1 MKLWCRAFRGLTL
14 AGVVLGGVIL
24 GSAAISIAG
33 AGRAA
38 AQTAATITVEGNR
51 RVEADT
57 IRSYFRLAPGERL
70 DASKIDEGLKALYAT
85 GLFQDVR
92 ITPAGGR
99 IIVTVVE
106 APVINR
112 VVHTLPGPIPILT
125 ISAAP
130 EMSNSWTMSGV
141 ATLPAM
147 MVSVPSSALGEEP
160 VTGASTRCTEGSA
173 AAISRV
179 AVGPIV
185 EQSTHSTPGSGLAAT
200 PVLALR

>member
-1 MKLWCRAFRGLTL
+1 M

-85 GLFQDVR
+85 GRFADVSVEAQ
-92 ITPAGGR
+92 PAGSGG
-99 IIVTVVE
+99 VTLL
-106 APVINR
+106 IR
-112 VVHTLPGPIPILT
+112 LLY
-125 ISAAP
+125 
-130 EMSNSWTMSGV
+130 
-141 ATLPAM
+141 
-147 MVSVPSSALGEEP
+147 
-160 VTGASTRCTEGSA
+160 
-173 AAISRV
+173 
-179 AVGPIV
+179 
-185 EQSTHSTPGSGLAAT
+185 
-200 PVLALR
+200 